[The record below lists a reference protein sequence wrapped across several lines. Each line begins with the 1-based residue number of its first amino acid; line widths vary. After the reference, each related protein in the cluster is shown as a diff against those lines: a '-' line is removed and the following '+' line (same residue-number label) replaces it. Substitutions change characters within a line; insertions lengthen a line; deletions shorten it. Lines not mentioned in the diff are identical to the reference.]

1 MELVVGCWLVGA
13 IRLFILGRRENISR
27 SIGRRESR
35 PSYCVAASAPAA
47 RTVDLSRT
55 MAEISSLSSAL
66 LLVTTLLL
74 VRSKRDGMGGFGSRE
89 SRRPRESG
97 LYLGHQRYP
106 PPGRESARG
115 LITQHKH
122 EQALTLTNTNT
133 ITRASLAGKLTSGS
147 ESRPHR
153 RGLLIAS

>member
-1 MELVVGCWLVGA
+1 MELVVGCWLAGA

-66 LLVTTLLL
+66 LLV
-74 VRSKRDGMGGFGSRE
+74 RSKRDGMGGSVAE
-89 SRRPRESG
+89 NLDDRESG
-97 LYLGHQRYP
+97 LYLAINDILLLVERA
-106 PPGRESARG
+106 REA
-115 LITQHKH
+115 
-122 EQALTLTNTNT
+122 
-133 ITRASLAGKLTSGS
+133 
-147 ESRPHR
+147 
-153 RGLLIAS
+153 

>member
-1 MELVVGCWLVGA
+1 MNGVGCWLLARWCDPA
-13 IRLFILGRRENISR
+13 IYT
-27 SIGRRESR
+27 R
-35 PSYCVAASAPAA
+35 PSGKYLPLNRTPRISTELLCRCVST
-47 RTVDLSRT
+47 RRSHSRT